1 MKLDYHSKS
10 IHTQHFYH
18 KQSHIFPPGN
28 DNIENTWCKQPSFIE
43 QWDVNSMAKRISLFI
58 PYITTDSSYHFISM
72 AVSRIPDTPSP
83 QPKSVHKHNS
93 NSSIKSALLQYC
105 PAANAKCFKYYKTA
119 KKFSAYISKREK
131 KKISNHPQL
140 QLQGSRGAVSPSQPL
155 YKYLHF

>member
-1 MKLDYHSKS
+1 MITLNTHGVS
-10 IHTQHFYH
+10 
-18 KQSHIFPPGN
+18 SHLLLSSGMLILWQKYF
-28 DNIENTWCKQPSFIE
+28 
-43 QWDVNSMAKRISLFI
+43 LI

-72 AVSRIPDTPSP
+72 AVSHIPLIPPSS

-119 KKFSAYISKREK
+119 KNFSAYSSKRK
-131 KKISNHPQL
+131 KLSTHP
-140 QLQGSRGAVSPSQPL
+140 QLQGSRGAVSPSHPL